1 MSNTI
6 TAKDAGF
13 KSFRICTLWFNEYV
27 KGERGEG
34 EEYANIYKISAKR
47 NILNV
52 SKLTS
57 F

>member
-13 KSFRICTLWFNEYV
+13 KSFKICTLWFNEYV
-27 KGERGEG
+27 REEG
-34 EEYANIYKISAKR
+34 EEYANIYYKISAKR
-47 NILNV
+47 NILNA